1 MVQSNAMRKIKLKK
15 NPHSRRIGKRFEKL
29 VDLMFTLRSEEGCP
43 WDRAQSLSD
52 LKQYLLEETYE
63 LLEVLDL
70 EEAEGMREELG
81 DLMFQV
87 VFLSQIMQERGMF
100 TLADVLDDFL
110 EKMIGRHPHVFGEVK
125 AKNPEQALAS
135 WEGMKQK
142 QFAEAKGRKRG
153 LLHGVPRNLPALLQ
167 ANLISCKV
175 ARVGFDW
182 KTEGAVWTKFREE
195 VKEFQEASSG
205 ARKFEELGDMLFT
218 LVNVARKH
226 RINPEDALRA
236 ANAKFRKRFSRLEE
250 IVHESKREVI
260 DVPMKELDE
269 TWNKVKREKRKGK
282 QGRRGPASS
291 REFHE
296 RAGRASNNGKK
307 GKVK

>member
-1 MVQSNAMRKIKLKK
+1 MRKIKLKK
-15 NPHSRRIGKRFEKL
+15 NPHSRRIGKLFEKL
-29 VDLMFTLRSEEGCP
+29 VDLMYTLRSEEGCP
-43 WDRAQSLSD
+43 WDRAQSLAD

-87 VFLSQIMQERGMF
+87 VFLSQIMQERGTF

-153 LLHGVPRNLPALLQ
+153 LLHGVPRNFPALLQ
-167 ANLISCKV
+167 ANLISNKV

-250 IVHESKREVI
+250 IVHESNREVI

-269 TWNKVKREKRKGK
+269 TWNKVKRETRKAK
-282 QGRRGPASS
+282 QRGRGPASS
-291 REFHE
+291 REFYE
-296 RAGRASNNGKK
+296 RAGRTSNKIQAR
-307 GKVK
+307 KVK

>member
-1 MVQSNAMRKIKLKK
+1 MRKIKLKK
-15 NPHSRRIGKRFEKL
+15 NPHSRRIGKLFEKL
-29 VDLMFTLRSEEGCP
+29 VDLMYTLRSEEGCP
-43 WDRAQSLSD
+43 WDRAQSLAD

-87 VFLSQIMQERGMF
+87 VFLSQMMQERGTF

-153 LLHGVPRNLPALLQ
+153 LLHGVPRNFPALLQ
-167 ANLISCKV
+167 ANLISNKV

-250 IVHESKREVI
+250 IVHESNREVI

-269 TWNKVKREKRKGK
+269 TWNKVKRETRKAK
-282 QGRRGPASS
+282 QRGRGPASS
-291 REFHE
+291 REFYE
-296 RAGRASNNGKK
+296 RAGRTSNKIQAR
-307 GKVK
+307 KVK